1 VSTRPLPPLSVSVAL
16 IFWGWQT
23 GNVLIGALLALAL
36 EFPLRT
42 RLRFGFSDR
51 DYAWI
56 ADLSTVAFVALVGVL
71 AANRGISHGFL
82 AAFQWLPLAIAP
94 ILLAQRFGSN
104 QRIPLTALFR
114 YLRKAKEREPD
125 LDVPAIDVAP
135 GYLIVV
141 LLAAGL
147 AEQNGRAYF
156 AVIAAFAAWILFAG
170 RPRHGSVIAWL
181 SMFAVAVG
189 IGYLGQRALTQ
200 MQAQLEAWI
209 SDWHLSGMA
218 GDPYRSTTDIG
229 SVGRLK
235 LLDAI
240 VLRVYAP
247 REEQSRL
254 RLLHRASFDQYV
266 GTTWMARD
274 APLDGVAPS
283 GDGAGWEFAP
293 GQPELR
299 VRIATRLEREKA
311 LLSLPAN
318 TLRIEDAP
326 FGRLQRNRFGAVQAE
341 ASGDWIHYT
350 AAVAAADDVSYAVPG
365 ARDLDLPAAERTAFE
380 QLARALSLEGLPP
393 AEASRRVM
401 EHFSTFAYSTWQE
414 PRQRAGS
421 TALAD
426 FIERSRSG
434 HCEYFAAASVL
445 LLRAAGIP
453 ARYATGFA
461 VMEYSPLEAAFVVR
475 ARHAHAWTRAWI
487 DGRWQ
492 DIDTTPAAWFDVEE
506 RNAPVWEALADLLR
520 WGGFRWSQRGE
531 FEAGWGWYALAAA
544 LAILLAWRLTRGKR
558 AASAAS
564 PPVTSRER
572 LFPGRDS
579 ELYAFEA
586 ALHEL
591 GFGRHASETAG
602 NWAIRISGQLGP
614 EARPLLARLVR
625 LHERYR
631 FDPRGLSAA
640 ERTELQVAA
649 GDLRGRL
656 PLSR

>member
-1 VSTRPLPPLSVSVAL
+1 MSGFTLPPFSVGAAL
-16 IFWGWQT
+16 IFWGWQS
-23 GNVLIGALLALAL
+23 GNAVTGALLALAL
-36 EFPLRT
+36 EFPLRIG
-42 RLRFGFSDR
+42 LRFAFSDR
-51 DYAWI
+51 DYARI
-56 ADLSTVAFVALVGVL
+56 ADLCTVAFVALVGVL

-82 AAFQWLPLAIAP
+82 AAFQWLPLAVAP
-94 ILLAQRFGSN
+94 ILLAQRFGSA

-114 YLRKAKEREPD
+114 YLRKAKERDPD

-156 AVIAAFAAWILFAG
+156 AAIAGFAAWILFAG
-170 RPRHGSVIAWL
+170 RPRHGSVVAWL
-181 SMFAVAVG
+181 SMFAAAVG
-189 IGYLGQRALTQ
+189 IGYLGQLALTQ

-247 REEQSRL
+247 REEQARV

-266 GTTWMARD
+266 GTTWIARN
-274 APLDGVAPS
+274 APLDGIGPS
-283 GDGAGWEFAP
+283 RDGASWELAP
-293 GQPELR
+293 GQAELR

-311 LLSLPAN
+311 LLSLPAG

-326 FGRLQRNRFGAVQAE
+326 FGRLQRNRLGAVQAE

-350 AAVAAADDVSYAVPG
+350 AELAAREDASYAAPG
-365 ARDLDLPAAERTAFE
+365 ARDLDVPTLERAAFDR
-380 QLARALSLEGLPP
+380 LARELGLEGLPP
-393 AEASRRVM
+393 PEAVRRVM
-401 EHFSTFAYSTWQE
+401 EHFSTFAYSTWRE
-414 PRQRAGS
+414 SSRPAGI

-426 FIERSRSG
+426 FMEHGRSG

-461 VMEYSPLEAAFVVR
+461 VVEFSPLEAAFLVR

-492 DIDTTPAAWFDVEE
+492 DIDTTPAAWVDVEE
-506 RNAPVWEALADLLR
+506 SNAPVWEALADLLR
-520 WGGFRWSQRGE
+520 WAGFRWSQRGE
-531 FEAGWGWYALAAA
+531 FEAGWSWYALAAGLA
-544 LAILLAWRLTRGKR
+544 LILAWRLTRGKR
-558 AASAAS
+558 ARGASGATAAS
-564 PPVTSRER
+564 RARP
-572 LFPGRDS
+572 FPGGDS
-579 ELYAFEA
+579 ELFAFEA
-586 ALHEL
+586 ALHER
-591 GFGRHASETAG
+591 GFGRRASETAG
-602 NWAIRISGQLGP
+602 SWAVRVSGQLAP
-614 EARPLLARLVR
+614 EARPHLTRLVE
-625 LHERYR
+625 LHQRYR
-631 FDPRGLSAA
+631 FDPRGLSPA
-640 ERTELQVAA
+640 ERSELQSAA
-649 GDLRGRL
+649 RDLRGRL
-656 PLSR
+656 SLSR